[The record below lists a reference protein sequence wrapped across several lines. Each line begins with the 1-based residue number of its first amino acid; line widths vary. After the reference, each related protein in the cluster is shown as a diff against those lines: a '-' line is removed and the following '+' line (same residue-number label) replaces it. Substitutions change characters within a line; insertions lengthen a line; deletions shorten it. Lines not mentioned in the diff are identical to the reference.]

1 MTDCWGCSMLMNAAI
16 LNLTK
21 IRKQYV
27 SNMQARRA
35 QEHTNFLVFR
45 NFPFS
50 IFNPFLQGAHLGLKW
65 VWPKVVTNWQIC
77 ELNKRLSANGSRRVA
92 NAATAVQQPSHPCPG
107 HWAAVSKCQN
117 CPSFAS
123 LQPPTSIILLY
134 NLTLKGWFGRYKKK
148 PALTMTSILKFVNHK
163 TNFLLWAF
171 IKLL

>member
-77 ELNKRLSANGSRRVA
+77 ELNKRLSANGSRRGKCS
-92 NAATAVQQPSHPCPG
+92 NSAATIASMPRALGSRLQMPKLSLVCILTTTYLHYS
-107 HWAAVSKCQN
+107 
-117 CPSFAS
+117 S
-123 LQPPTSIILLY
+123 LQFDTEGMVWPVQKEASFD
-134 NLTLKGWFGRYKKK
+134 NDQHFEVRE
-148 PALTMTSILKFVNHK
+148 S
-163 TNFLLWAF
+163 
-171 IKLL
+171 